1 MIFNRIVHAAKD
13 KILLEGNDP
22 DYSDDGDEDEVL
34 RLKGMDD
41 DSEDEEDDDFAQY
54 QEEILPEEPLAKKEK
69 GKKAKKKKSKSS
81 ETKFREGEEEEDE
94 SWGKGKAAYYSS
106 NADQLASD
114 DEEGNELEEKEA
126 IRLQA
131 KIRQELEDEDFGLN
145 DSLDSPEGQG
155 SQELELVMFP
165 LFGEYILI

>member
-1 MIFNRIVHAAKD
+1 MRIVHIAKD
-13 KILLEGNDP
+13 KILLEGNDEE
-22 DYSDDGDEDEVL
+22 YSDDGDEDEVF

-41 DSEDEEDDDFAQY
+41 DSEDERHDNFEHEQY
-54 QEEILPEEPLAKKEK
+54 QEEEEPLAKRQK
-69 GKKAKKKKSKSS
+69 GKKAKKKKSKASGK
-81 ETKFREGEEEEDE
+81 KFGEEEEEEE

-145 DSLDSPEGQG
+145 DSLDPPERQAG
-155 SQELELVMFP
+155 QELELVVFP
-165 LFGEYILI
+165 FLSL

>member
-1 MIFNRIVHAAKD
+1 M
-13 KILLEGNDP
+13 LEGNDP
-22 DYSDDGDEDEVL
+22 DYSDDGDEDEVF

-41 DSEDEEDDDFAQY
+41 DSEDEAFDDFTQAEQY
-54 QEEILPEEPLAKKEK
+54 QEEVLSGEPLVEKQK
-69 GKKAKKKKSKSS
+69 GKKAKKKKPKSS
-81 ETKFREGEEEEDE
+81 EKKFREEEDEEDE

-145 DSLDSPEGQG
+145 DSLDSPEGRG
-155 SQELELVMFP
+155 GQELEFVMFP
-165 LFGEYILI
+165 FFANNSDLNCQ

>member
-1 MIFNRIVHAAKD
+1 M
-13 KILLEGNDP
+13 LEGNDP
-22 DYSDDGDEDEVL
+22 DYSDDGDEDEVF

-69 GKKAKKKKSKSS
+69 GKKAKKKSS
-81 ETKFREGEEEEDE
+81 ETKFREEEEEEDE

-131 KIRQELEDEDFGLN
+131 KIRQELEDEDFGLD
-145 DSLDSPEGQG
+145 DSLNSPEGQG